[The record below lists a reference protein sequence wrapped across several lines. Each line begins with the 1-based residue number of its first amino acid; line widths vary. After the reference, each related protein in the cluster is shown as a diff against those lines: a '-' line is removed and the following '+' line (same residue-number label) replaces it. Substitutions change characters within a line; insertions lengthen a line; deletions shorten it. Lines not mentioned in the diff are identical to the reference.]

1 MFADEH
7 LAANTSISQPTVLDV
22 LDVVKLDVLDVVQLD
37 VLVVDS
43 VVVLDVDSVVVVGVV
58 VTHFML
64 HISSIPNVCSVPAM
78 RILKV
83 PLLESTSYGAL

>member
-7 LAANTSISQPTVLDV
+7 LAANTSISQPTVVDV
-22 LDVVKLDVLDVVQLD
+22 LDVVKLDVLD
-37 VLVVDS
+37 VDS

-58 VTHFML
+58 VTHCML